1 MTPFW
6 AKMTLYGAYQ
16 ANQEDRRR
24 GISKEGAQYFEELIT
39 KYETRTS
46 ENTMNNTS
54 NTIIAKTMDEV
65 IENIYKSG
73 VAKNPQLRNAG
84 EEFATYIRKISYYGE
99 KSKIVYLHDIVDIKS
114 PVDLFIY
121 NRRPDFFIEVYIK
134 KTSAQDIYTIRAY
147 LYNLNYRKIVEAID
161 NYIKTEEYK
170 NQISK

>member
-54 NTIIAKTMDEV
+54 NTITAKTMDEV
-65 IENIYKSG
+65 IGNIYKSCAG
-73 VAKNPQLRNAG
+73 NPQQINRG
-84 EEFATYIRKISYYGE
+84 REFARYIHKISYYKE
-99 KSKIVYLHDIVDIKS
+99 NSKIIYLHNVVDIKS
-114 PVDLFIY
+114 PVDLFTY
-121 NRRPDFFIEVYIK
+121 NHRPDLFIELYIK
-134 KTSAQDIYTIRAY
+134 NISETEVYTIRAY

-161 NYIKTEEYK
+161 DYMKTEEYK